1 MQEAPRLCGSA
12 RTVYWTDQQSATIQ
26 ISGEVCATSA
36 GLLLA
41 GCEQDMRL
49 TRPRALVAH
58 YERARLIVTPDNLAE
73 AATQVMHADA
83 ALRLPTALVVR
94 PDDFEAMR
102 AYCEIMGAQGI
113 LRAAFTDAV
122 KARQWAAEYAA
133 LWAAQV
139 RWATRGAVLQ

>member
-1 MQEAPRLCGSA
+1 MHEAPRLCGTA
-12 RTVYWTDQQSATIQ
+12 RTVYWTDQQSATIR
-26 ISGEVCATSA
+26 IDGEVCATSA

-49 TRPRALVAH
+49 TRPRVLVAH
-58 YERARLIVTPDNLAE
+58 YEHARLVVTADSLAQ
-73 AATQVMHADA
+73 AAVQVVHPGA

-102 AYCEIMGAQGI
+102 AYCDIMGRQGI
-113 LRAAFTDAV
+113 LRAAFTNAAE
-122 KARQWAAEYAA
+122 ARQWAAEYAA
-133 LWAAQV
+133 LWEAQA